1 MIKDRRLTTEH
12 AILDLP
18 FSILNQAMW
27 IVFGILVFV
36 LVPPAWPASIED
48 VTFLTRI
55 QVYEAVADTT
65 LVTQE
70 GKRIPIDKGTRINV
84 AGFTSTEAL
93 VVSRSDR
100 PNGFIR
106 RTDIAPALGSNLPE
120 PPRIK
125 EETLPRAEK
134 SPEGGTR

>member
-1 MIKDRRLTTEH
+1 MKV
-12 AILDLP
+12 
-18 FSILNQAMW
+18 MW
-27 IVFGILVFV
+27 IVSVILAATVG
-36 LVPPAWPASIED
+36 PASGAASIED

-55 QVYEAVADTT
+55 QVYETVANTT

-70 GKRIPIDKGTRINV
+70 GKSIPLDKGTKVNV
-84 AGFTSTEAL
+84 AGFTATEAL

-106 RTDIAPALGSNLPE
+106 KEDLAPSMQPHIPE

-125 EETLPRAEK
+125 EETLP
-134 SPEGGTR
+134 

>member
-1 MIKDRRLTTEH
+1 MLVIKERWILF
-12 AILDLP
+12 AIL
-18 FSILNQAMW
+18 
-27 IVFGILVFV
+27 V
-36 LVPPAWPASIED
+36 LIIGPPTWAASIED

-55 QVYEAVADTT
+55 EVYETVANTT

-70 GKRIPIDKGTRINV
+70 GKRIPLDKGTKVNV
-84 AGFTSTEAL
+84 AGFTETEAL

-106 RTDIAPALGSNLPE
+106 KADLAPPMSPNILE

-125 EETLPRAEK
+125 EETLPPSK
-134 SPEGGTR
+134 SSEEGTR